1 MSLKDDESMPVT
13 MELLKEEVAAYIREK
28 GMNPWYASH
37 MMELIDIGW
46 TRAEKKLMKS
56 D

>member
-1 MSLKDDESMPVT
+1 MHVTLKV
-13 MELLKEEVAAYIREK
+13 LKEEVAGYMREK
-28 GMNPWYASH
+28 GMNSWYASH

-46 TRAEKKLMKS
+46 TRAEKKCMNS